1 MITKKITPMILVAL
15 TLVVFGPMPA
25 SADDTTNLTPGA
37 RVRVTTG
44 GLPGEVANAK
54 NVTGYFVSQND
65 STISLTTG
73 RSKSLLVI
81 PRENLE
87 LLEKSVQSSR
97 RGQGAAIGLAVGAGM
112 GALMGYASGDDPDGI
127 VSFSAGAKAGMG
139 ALVFGLAGTLIG
151 AASASGEQWETVS
164 AQPVQLGFSQGPQGE
179 TGFFISARF

>member
-1 MITKKITPMILVAL
+1 MLTKKLTPMILVAL
-15 TLVVFGPMPA
+15 MVVAFGPLSA
-25 SADDTTNLTPGA
+25 SADDTANLAPGA
-37 RVRVTTG
+37 RVRVTAD

-54 NVTGYFVSQND
+54 NLTGYFVSQND
-65 STISLTTG
+65 STISMTTDG
-73 RSKSLLVI
+73 SKSLLVI

-87 LLEKSVQSSR
+87 LLEESVQSGR

-112 GALMGYASGDDPDGI
+112 GALMGFASGDDPDGI

-139 ALVFGLAGTLIG
+139 AVVFGLAGTLIG
-151 AASASGEQWETVS
+151 AVAAPGEQWETVS